1 MDVWGDFTDDG
12 GFTISVS
19 CKILVVRAGCVT
31 AAACDR
37 TPVEV
42 VKGDG
47 ERVSA
52 AAEALI
58 PGTVLRK
65 GRKKTELLPDD
76 RIGLETTT
84 AAGSAVEK
92 VLGGDDSIRTT
103 VAVAE
108 PGGVINGF
116 LCNQAPIPITPEV

>member
-1 MDVWGDFTDDG
+1 M
-12 GFTISVS
+12 
-19 CKILVVRAGCVT
+19 VRAGCVT

-37 TPVEV
+37 APVEV

-47 ERVSA
+47 DGVST
-52 AAEALI
+52 AAEAVI
-58 PGTVLRK
+58 ITPFVGK
-65 GRKKTELLPDD
+65 GRKKTELLPYD
-76 RIGLETTT
+76 RIGFETAT

-92 VLGGDDSIRTT
+92 VLGGDCEFRTT

-116 LCNQAPIPITPEV
+116 LCNQASIPIAPEV

>member
-1 MDVWGDFTDDG
+1 M
-12 GFTISVS
+12 
-19 CKILVVRAGCVT
+19 VRAGCVT

-52 AAEALI
+52 AAEAVI
-58 PGTVLRK
+58 ITPFVGK
-65 GRKKTELLPDD
+65 GRKKAELLPYD
-76 RIGLETTT
+76 RIGFETAT

-92 VLGGDDSIRTT
+92 VFGGDDSIRTT

-108 PGGVINGF
+108 PGRVINGF
-116 LCNQAPIPITPEV
+116 LCNQASVTVSPEV

>member
-1 MDVWGDFTDDG
+1 MDIRRYFAEDRDFTE
-12 GFTISVS
+12 SPS
-19 CKILVVRAGCVT
+19 CQILVVRAGCVT

-37 TPVEV
+37 APVEV

-52 AAEALI
+52 AAEAVI
-58 PGTVLRK
+58 ITPFVGK
-65 GRKKTELLPDD
+65 GRKKAELLPDD

-84 AAGSAVEK
+84 AAGRTVEK

-108 PGGVINGF
+108 PGGIISGF
-116 LCNQAPIPITPEV
+116 LCNQASVTVSPEV

>member
-1 MDVWGDFTDDG
+1 M
-12 GFTISVS
+12 
-19 CKILVVRAGCVT
+19 VRAGCVT

-47 ERVSA
+47 DGVST
-52 AAEALI
+52 AAETLI

-65 GRKKTELLPDD
+65 GRKKAELLPDD

-92 VLGGDDSIRTT
+92 VFGGDDSIRTT

-116 LCNQAPIPITPEV
+116 LCNQASIPIAPEV